1 MLVADSA
8 AAILAEQVDA
18 QVATKCAHERGIN
31 RHGNG
36 KRIVQR
42 TTTQVGCVHLVRA
55 NVVLDHTRKCAARHG
70 ARARPTGNVAARQH
84 HAMRHVKTNHGEFAA
99 RAQHGV
105 SGLGVARHVG
115 LGTGAH
121 VAGHGQG
128 ATHHHHAA
136 DRHHRRRVALKGE
149 RQVGERT
156 GRHIDQ
162 VGTIGTRGINQ
173 VIDRRIAI
181 GRRRAHRLVRRGGHA
196 CAADAVLAVDK
207 RGGRRR
213 RVGFGRL
220 HGTIG
225 AQVHRHLGTTQ
236 QVEHRQAVVRRLLD
250 AHVAKARGDA
260 DELHLG
266 ARDGIG
272 KRHRIIHTHIQIKD
286 QLLGCHCST
295 PLLRLHPN
303 RLNQTCARLP
313 HAWEL
318 IAERPGATPSPPRR
332 ERPPPCTQRAAG
344 PPGEPRQA
352 HR

>member
-1 MLVADSA
+1 MQRA
-8 AAILAEQVDA
+8 AA
-18 QVATKCAHERGIN
+18 
-31 RHGNG
+31 
-36 KRIVQR
+36 
-42 TTTQVGCVHLVRA
+42 QVGRVHFVRTDI
-55 NVVLDHTRKCAARHG
+55 VLDHARKRAASHS
-70 ARARPTGNVAARQH
+70 ARARPAGNVATCEH
-84 HAMRHVKTNHGEFAA
+84 HAVRHIQAHHGELAA
-99 RAQHGV
+99 RAQHSVG
-105 SGLGVARHVG
+105 SLGVARHVG
-115 LGTGAH
+115 LGARAH
-121 VAGHGQG
+121 VAGHGKG
-128 ATHHHHAA
+128 AAHHDHAA
-136 DRHHRRRVALKGE
+136 DRHHRRRIALQGKRQIGE
-149 RQVGERT
+149 RA
-156 GRHIDQ
+156 GRNVDQ
-162 VGTIGTRGINQ
+162 IGTIGTRGINQ
-173 VIDRRIAI
+173 VIDRRIAV

-266 ARDGIG
+266 ARDGVG

-332 ERPPPCTQRAAG
+332 EHPPPCTQRAAG
-344 PPGEPRQA
+344 PPDEPPPTR
-352 HR
+352 R